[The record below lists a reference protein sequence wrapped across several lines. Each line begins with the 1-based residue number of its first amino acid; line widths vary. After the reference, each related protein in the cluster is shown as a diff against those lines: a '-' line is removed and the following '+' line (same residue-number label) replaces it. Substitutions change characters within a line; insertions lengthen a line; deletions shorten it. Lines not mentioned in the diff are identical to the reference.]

1 MGISL
6 GLVCLILML
15 SIYLFFTG
23 EGRSKD
29 GAKPRKQRKRYH
41 HLTYDS
47 DGVLRDDRV
56 RKQKAEDAAFMKKKE
71 KEDRLRK
78 QNVSFRD
85 WPISEY
91 QALRKE
97 MVYYEAQAPK
107 LKFV

>member
-1 MGISL
+1 MGFSL
-6 GLVCLILML
+6 GLVCLIPML

-23 EGRSKD
+23 EGRSK
-29 GAKPRKQRKRYH
+29 GGSKPRKERKRYH

-56 RKQKAEDAAFMKKKE
+56 RKQKAEHAVFMKKKE

-78 QNVSFRD
+78 QKTSMKD

-91 QALRKE
+91 QAEERDGVL
-97 MVYYEAQAPK
+97 
-107 LKFV
+107 